1 MGVDET
7 KRVPSQKFIGM
18 QVVDSKGAIVGSI
31 RDFTMNVADRVI
43 LLVVETKA
51 GGEIEIPLSEVSSI
65 EDVVLL
71 GRTGQTTSTSRA
83 ATSAYP
89 STIACRS
96 CGTTLPA
103 HAKFCAKCGT
113 QVK

>member
-7 KRVPSQKFIGM
+7 KRVPSQKLIGM

-31 RDFTMNVADRVI
+31 RDFTMNTADMTI

-71 GRTGQTTSTSRA
+71 GRISQTTSTSRA
-83 ATSAYP
+83 TAPDYP
-89 STIACRS
+89 STITCRS